1 MNSEDVNAVDK
12 RSQERKLYYYYYW
25 FLEDFK
31 FNYKHQ

>member
-12 RSQERKLYYYYYW
+12 RSQERKLYYYW